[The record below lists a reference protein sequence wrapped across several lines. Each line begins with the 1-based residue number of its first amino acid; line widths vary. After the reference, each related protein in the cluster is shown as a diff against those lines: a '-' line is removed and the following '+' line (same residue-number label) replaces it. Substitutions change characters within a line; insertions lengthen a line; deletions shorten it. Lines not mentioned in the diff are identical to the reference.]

1 MKVNPL
7 AVLHELHFRGSDQAA
22 ALPQP
27 MPSGN
32 DFAGTLSNAIDR
44 VDGMQKTANDQIEAF
59 VAGENENL
67 HEVMIAMNEAELSFQ
82 LMTEVRNKVLETYQE
97 LMRMQV

>member
-1 MKVNPL
+1 MKANQL
-7 AVLHELHFRGSDQAA
+7 AVLNPLHFRGRDQAA
-22 ALPQP
+22 ALPRP
-27 MPSGN
+27 APAGD
-32 DFAGTLSNAIDR
+32 DFAATLGDAIDR
-44 VDGMQKTANDQIEAF
+44 VDGMQKTANAQIEAF
-59 VAGENENL
+59 VSGENENL